1 MAVARAKFES
11 EHADLEAARAA
22 LANAQLRAPFAATIL
37 SLDISVGEM
46 VNAGV
51 PVAFLGNMDSWQ
63 VETKDLAEIDVA
75 NISIGDK
82 VIVKLDAFSEEEF
95 TGTVT
100 EIDPV
105 GREYLGDMTYKT
117 TTTLDK
123 SDPRFFWNM
132 TATVTIDV
140 E

>member
-1 MAVARAKFES
+1 MRRS
-11 EHADLEAARAA
+11 T
-22 LANAQLRAPFAATIL
+22 LACRLPSSATW
-37 SLDISVGEM
+37 DR
-46 VNAGV
+46 
-51 PVAFLGNMDSWQ
+51 WQ

-75 NISIGDK
+75 NVSIGDK
-82 VIVKLDAFSEEEF
+82 VIIKLDAFPDEEF

-117 TTTLDK
+117 TITLDK
-123 SDPRFFWNM
+123 SDPRFRWNM